1 MGGRKAIIRQLSHR
15 TMNYF
20 AYGSNLDREQM
31 RACCPGASPAFT
43 ASLHHYKLIFSGW
56 SRRWHG
62 GTASIRAVRGEK
74 VLGGVYEV
82 SKSDLRRLDKE
93 EGYPDK
99 YDRIEVIINREMG
112 EPVKAFTY
120 ILKRQPGEA
129 KPSADYLA
137 VIQRGYRDWGLI

>member
-1 MGGRKAIIRQLSHR
+1 
-15 TMNYF
+15 MNYF
-20 AYGSNLDREQM
+20 AYGSNLNRQQM
-31 RACCPGASPAFT
+31 LKRCPYARPAFS

-56 SRRWHG
+56 SRQWHG
-62 GTASIRAVRGEK
+62 GTASIKPLRGEK
-74 VLGGVYEV
+74 VLGGIYEV
-82 SKSDLRRLDKE
+82 SDSDIRRLDKN

-120 ILKRQPGEA
+120 VLKRQLEET
-129 KPSADYLA
+129 KPSTEYLA

>member
-1 MGGRKAIIRQLSHR
+1 MLKR
-15 TMNYF
+15 
-20 AYGSNLDREQM
+20 
-31 RACCPGASPAFT
+31 CPYARPAFS

-56 SRRWHG
+56 SRQWHG
-62 GTASIRAVRGEK
+62 GTASIKPLRGEK
-74 VLGGVYEV
+74 VLGGIYEV
-82 SKSDLRRLDKE
+82 SDSDIRRLDKN

-120 ILKRQPGEA
+120 VLKRQLEET
-129 KPSADYLA
+129 KPSTEYLA